1 MFGGPDHLAPSW
13 ATMDWPGDCAP
24 LFAERWQL
32 PWWHGGGAV
41 AACATGLINV
51 ITCAEAIQQ
60 GRVQHGLAAV
70 MDDSDQPVLRSGF
83 ESLGVLRRADGQ
95 SGFHLSA
102 GGAIVRCGPMRPW
115 RLAGWSAVGDASHP
129 TACHDISAGAYL
141 LQQLWQRLP
150 QPEVIIIH
158 GTGTVAG
165 DAFEE
170 QALAQ
175 GPWRDIPRI
184 ACKPSLGHCLGS
196 SGLVELALG
205 LAGDARSFWKIAFGF
220 GGHLAGVALE
230 RSDSNTL

>member
-1 MFGGPDHLAPSW
+1 MVGGSRSKGNTRPCLAGLIIWRHCGPPW
-13 ATMDWPGDCAP
+13 IGQAIAP
-24 LFAERWQL
+24 IFAERWHL
-32 PWWHGGGAV
+32 PWWHGGGAA

-51 ITCAEAIQQ
+51 IACAEAIQQ

-83 ESLGVLRRADGQ
+83 ESLGVLRRADSQ

-102 GGAIVRCGPMRPW
+102 GGAIVRLRADTGPW

-129 TACHDISAGAYL
+129 TACHDISAGGYL

-175 GPWRDIPRI
+175 GHGGISW
-184 ACKPSLGHCLGS
+184 SLVSQFGHCLGS
-196 SGLVELALG
+196 SG
-205 LAGDARSFWKIAFGF
+205 
-220 GGHLAGVALE
+220 
-230 RSDSNTL
+230 